1 MNTLNGN
8 DLRMLA
14 EKQDEPC
21 VTIFMPT
28 HRGGQETAQDRLR
41 LKGILKGVEESL
53 LAKGFRIAEVEK
65 LLAPVGQLLPDGLF
79 WTHSSDGLAVF
90 LSPTLFRYYRVPLS
104 LEESVT
110 IANRFHIRA
119 LLPLQSG
126 EGRFYLLAL
135 GQNQVRF
142 FEGTHFSISELK
154 ADSMPKSLDEG
165 LQYDDM
171 EKQLQ
176 FHTGTAAS
184 TGGKRSAMFHGHGA
198 GAELDKEYLREFFGK
213 INTGLHEMLK
223 DKRDPLLLAGVEYL
237 FPIYAEAN
245 SYPHLLNEGVA
256 GNPEEK
262 SPQELLKHAWPIA
275 HRYFLRE
282 QEDRLSQY
290 EQLVGVGRSSNDV
303 KEIVSAA
310 WAGRVDCLFVG
321 LNGGVPGWY
330 DPVSC
335 TVELG
340 SGPGGLEEDLLD
352 LAAVQT
358 ILHGGTVYPLESK
371 RLPGGASLAA
381 VFRY

>member
-1 MNTLNGN
+1 
-8 DLRMLA
+8 
-14 EKQDEPC
+14 
-21 VTIFMPT
+21 MPT
-28 HRGGQETAQDRLR
+28 HRGGQETPHDRLQMKSL
-41 LKGILKGVEESL
+41 LKVVEERL
-53 LAKGFRIAEVEK
+53 LARGIRTSEVEK
-65 LLAPVGQLLPDGLF
+65 LLAPAEQLLPDGLF
-79 WTHSSDGLAVF
+79 WTHTSDGLAMF
-90 LSPTLFRYYRVPLS
+90 ISPTLFRYYRVPLS
-104 LEESVT
+104 FEESVT
-110 IANRFHIRA
+110 ISNRFHIRA
-119 LLPLQSG
+119 LLPLLSG

-142 FEGTHFSISELK
+142 FESTHFRITELK
-154 ADSMPKSLDEG
+154 SNAIPKNLAEA

-176 FHTGTAAS
+176 FHTGTAAT

-198 GAELDKEYLREFFGK
+198 GAELDKEYLREFFGR
-213 INTGLHEMLK
+213 INAGLHEMLK

-245 SYPHLLNEGVA
+245 SYPYLLDEGVA
-256 GNPEEK
+256 GNPEEQ

-275 HRYFLRE
+275 QRYFLRE

-290 EQLVGVGRSSNDV
+290 EQLVGIGRSSNDV
-303 KEIVSAA
+303 QEIVPAA
-310 WAGRVDCLFVG
+310 CAGRVDCLFVG
-321 LNGGVPGWY
+321 LDGGIPGRF

-335 TVELG
+335 RVDLG
-340 SGPGGLEEDLLD
+340 SGPDGFQEDLLD
-352 LAAVQT
+352 FAAVQT